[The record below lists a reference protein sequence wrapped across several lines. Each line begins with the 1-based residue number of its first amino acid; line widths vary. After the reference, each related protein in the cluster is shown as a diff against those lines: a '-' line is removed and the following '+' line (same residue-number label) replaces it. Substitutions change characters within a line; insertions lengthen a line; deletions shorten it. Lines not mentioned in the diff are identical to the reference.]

1 MLRSKDVEYLN
12 YFNYDVL
19 PTVLKLSIETI
30 LALGLPIYFTAIL
43 IDVIVGY
50 SRKRKGIDIKEEVE
64 RYKVWNFRSNND
76 GIMMIPNLN
85 MKVRFSHVKR
95 LYFTF
100 RVQYEDFRLES
111 FKKEFDVEY
120 TLCVLVVG
128 FKDFIEIVKNY
139 NTHYNRNPSLSYDS
153 WLNTLEVIDRLSMR
167 DINGISDYIRRHGV
181 NKLFPNILVI
191 PESRETM
198 VLRLLSKVRI
208 FLENFIIK
216 DTYLFRSGLRNND
229 TFCTNLLK
237 MLNVNKLDMISWNGL
252 KDRKS

>member
-1 MLRSKDVEYLN
+1 MEYLT
-12 YFNYDVL
+12 YFNFDVL
-19 PTVLKLSIETI
+19 PTVLRLSIEVI
-30 LALGLPIYFTAIL
+30 LALGLPIYFTVIL
-43 IDVIVGY
+43 FDVIVGY
-50 SRKRKGIDIKEEVE
+50 NRKRKGIDIKEEVE

-85 MKVRFSHVKR
+85 MKVRFSNVKR

-100 RVQYEDFRLES
+100 RVQYEDPQLEL
-111 FKKEFDVEY
+111 FKKAFDIEY
-120 TLCVLVVG
+120 TLCIHVVG

-139 NTHYNRNPSLSYDS
+139 NTYFNRNPSLSYDS
-153 WLNTLEVIDRLSMR
+153 WLNTMEVIDRLSMR
-167 DINGISDYIRRHGV
+167 DINGVNDYIRRHGV
-181 NKLFPNILVI
+181 SKLFPNILVI

-198 VLRLLSKVRI
+198 VLRLLSKVKICLGHCVVTDR
-208 FLENFIIK
+208 
-216 DTYLFRSGLRNND
+216 YLFRGGLRNND

>member
-1 MLRSKDVEYLN
+1 MEYLN
-12 YFNYDVL
+12 YFNFDTL
-19 PTVLKLSIETI
+19 PTMLRLIVGSI
-30 LALGLPIYFTAIL
+30 LALGLPIYFTVIL
-43 IDVIVGY
+43 FDVIMGY
-50 SRKRKGIDIKEEVE
+50 NRKRKGIDIKEEVE

-76 GIMMIPNLN
+76 GIMIIPNLN
-85 MKVRFSHVKR
+85 MKVRFKEVKR

-100 RVQYEDFRLES
+100 RVQYEDPDLVL
-111 FKKEFDVEY
+111 FKKAFDIEY
-120 TLCVLVVG
+120 TLCIHVVG

-139 NTHYNRNPSLSYDS
+139 NSNFNRNPSLSYNS
-153 WLNTLEVIDRLSMR
+153 WLDTLEVIDRLSMR

-191 PESRETM
+191 PDSRETM

-208 FLENFIIK
+208 CLEHCVVT

-229 TFCTNLLK
+229 TFCTHLLK
-237 MLNVNKLDMISWNGL
+237 MLNVDKLDMISLNGL

>member
-1 MLRSKDVEYLN
+1 MEYLT

-19 PTVLKLSIETI
+19 PTVLKLSIEVI
-30 LALGLPIYFTAIL
+30 LALGLPIYFTFIL
-43 IDVIVGY
+43 FDVIVGY
-50 SRKRKGIDIKEEVE
+50 SRKRKGIVVKEEVE
-64 RYKVWNFRSNND
+64 RYKVWNLRSNND

-85 MKVRFSHVKR
+85 MKVRFKEVKR

-100 RVQYEDFRLES
+100 RVQYEDPQLEA
-111 FKKEFDVEY
+111 FKKAFDIEY
-120 TLCVLVVG
+120 TLCIHVVG
-128 FKDFIEIVKNY
+128 FKDFIEIIKNY
-139 NTHYNRNPSLSYDS
+139 NTHFNRNPSLSYDS
-153 WLNTLEVIDRLSMR
+153 WLDTMEVIDRLSMR
-167 DINGISDYIRRHGV
+167 DVNGISDYIRRHGV

-208 FLENFIIK
+208 CLEHCVVT

>member
-1 MLRSKDVEYLN
+1 MEYLT

-19 PTVLKLSIETI
+19 PTVLRLSIEVI
-30 LALGLPIYFTAIL
+30 LALGLPIYFTVIL
-43 IDVIVGY
+43 FDVIMGY

-85 MKVRFSHVKR
+85 MKVRFSNVKR

-120 TLCVLVVG
+120 TLCILVVG

-139 NTHYNRNPSLSYDS
+139 NTHFNRNPSLSYNS
-153 WLNTLEVIDRLSMR
+153 WLDTLEVIDRLSMR
-167 DINGISDYIRRHGV
+167 DVNGVNDYIRRHGV
-181 NKLFPNILVI
+181 NQLFPNILVI

-198 VLRLLSKVRI
+198 VLRLLSKVKI
-208 FLENFIIK
+208 CLEHYAVK
-216 DTYLFRSGLRNND
+216 DTCLFIRGLRNND

-237 MLNVNKLDMISWNGL
+237 MLNVNKLDMISLNGL

>member
-1 MLRSKDVEYLN
+1 MEYLN
-12 YFNYDVL
+12 YFNFDAL
-19 PTVLKLSIETI
+19 PTELRLIVGSI

-43 IDVIVGY
+43 FDVIVGY
-50 SRKRKGIDIKEEVE
+50 NRKRKGIDIKEEVE

-76 GIMMIPNLN
+76 GIMMIPNLS
-85 MKVRFSHVKR
+85 MKVRFTDVKR

-100 RVQYEDFRLES
+100 RVQYEDPDLVL
-111 FKKEFDVEY
+111 FKKAFDIEY

-128 FKDFIEIVKNY
+128 FKEFIEIVKKY
-139 NTHYNRNPSLSYDS
+139 NTHFNKDPSLSYDS
-153 WLNTLEVIDRLSMR
+153 WLDTMEVIDRLSMR

-208 FLENFIIK
+208 CLK
-216 DTYLFRSGLRNND
+216 HCVVTDTYPFRSGLRNND
-229 TFCTNLLK
+229 TFCTHLLK
-237 MLNVNKLDMISWNGL
+237 MLNVNKLDMISLNGL

>member
-1 MLRSKDVEYLN
+1 MEYLN
-12 YFNYDVL
+12 YFNFDVL
-19 PTVLKLSIETI
+19 PTVLRLSIEVI
-30 LALGLPIYFTAIL
+30 LALGLPIYFTVIL
-43 IDVIVGY
+43 FDVIMGY
-50 SRKRKGIDIKEEVE
+50 NRKRKGIDIKEEVE

-85 MKVRFSHVKR
+85 MKVRFSNVKR

-100 RVQYEDFRLES
+100 RVQYESEINILQ
-111 FKKEFDVEY
+111 KEYDVEY
-120 TLCVLVVG
+120 TLCILVVG

-153 WLNTLEVIDRLSMR
+153 WLDTMEVIDRLSMR
-167 DINGISDYIRRHGV
+167 DINGVNDYIRHHGV

-208 FLENFIIK
+208 CLELYTVK
-216 DTYLFRSGLRNND
+216 DTCLFIRGLRNND
-229 TFCTNLLK
+229 TFCTHLLK

>member
-1 MLRSKDVEYLN
+1 MEYLN

-19 PTVLKLSIETI
+19 PTVLKLIVGSI
-30 LALGLPIYFTAIL
+30 LALVLSIYFTVIL
-43 IDVIVGY
+43 FDVIDGY

-64 RYKVWNFRSNND
+64 RYKVWNFRSNGD

-85 MKVRFSHVKR
+85 MKVRFTDVKR

-100 RVQYEDFRLES
+100 RVQYEDPDLVL
-111 FKKEFDVEY
+111 FKKAFDIEY
-120 TLCVLVVG
+120 TLCIHVVG
-128 FKDFIEIVKNY
+128 FKDFIDIVKNY
-139 NTHYNRNPSLSYDS
+139 NIHFNKDPSLSYDS
-153 WLNTLEVIDRLSMR
+153 WLDTLEVIDRLSMR

-198 VLRLLSKVRI
+198 VLRLLSKVKICLGHCVVTDR
-208 FLENFIIK
+208 
-216 DTYLFRSGLRNND
+216 YLFRGGLRNND

>member
-1 MLRSKDVEYLN
+1 MEYLN
-12 YFNYDVL
+12 YFNLDTL
-19 PTVLKLSIETI
+19 PTVLKLSIEGI
-30 LALGLPIYFTAIL
+30 LALGLPIYFTVIL
-43 IDVIVGY
+43 FDVIDGY
-50 SRKRKGIDIKEEVE
+50 MRKRKGIDIKEEVE

-85 MKVRFSHVKR
+85 MKVRFTDVKR

-100 RVQYEDFRLES
+100 RVQYEDPQLEL
-111 FKKEFDVEY
+111 FKKAFDIEY
-120 TLCVLVVG
+120 TLCIHVVG

-139 NTHYNRNPSLSYDS
+139 NNHYNRNPSLSYDS
-153 WLNTLEVIDRLSMR
+153 WLNTLDVIDRLSMR
-167 DINGISDYIRRHGV
+167 DINGVNDYIRRHGV

-191 PESRETM
+191 AESRETM
-198 VLRLLSKVRI
+198 VLRLLSKVKI
-208 FLENFIIK
+208 CLEHCVIK

-229 TFCTNLLK
+229 TFCTHLLK

>member
-1 MLRSKDVEYLN
+1 MEYLN
-12 YFNYDVL
+12 SLDYSVL
-19 PTVLKLSIETI
+19 PYTVRITLETI
-30 LALGLPIYFTAIL
+30 LVLGITFYITVVLL
-43 IDVIVGY
+43 KMIVGY
-50 SRKRKGIDIKEEVE
+50 NRKRKGIDIKEEVE
-64 RYKVWNFRSNND
+64 RYKVWNLRSNND

-85 MKVRFSHVKR
+85 MKVRFSNVKR

-100 RVQYEDFRLES
+100 RVQYEDPALEA
-111 FKKEFDVEY
+111 FKKAFDIEY
-120 TLCVLVVG
+120 TLCIHVVG

-139 NTHYNRNPSLSYDS
+139 NTNFNKDPSLSYDS
-153 WLNTLEVIDRLSMR
+153 WLDTLEVIDRLSMR
-167 DINGISDYIRRHGV
+167 DINGVNDYIRRHGV

-208 FLENFIIK
+208 YLEHCVIK

>member
-1 MLRSKDVEYLN
+1 MEYLT

-19 PTVLKLSIETI
+19 PTVLRLTIEVI
-30 LALGLPIYFTAIL
+30 LALGLPIYFTVIL
-43 IDVIVGY
+43 FDVIDGY
-50 SRKRKGIDIKEEVE
+50 MRKRKGIDIKEEVE
-64 RYKVWNFRSNND
+64 RYKVWNLRSNND

-85 MKVRFSHVKR
+85 MKVKYKEVKR

-100 RVQYEDFRLES
+100 RVQYEDPALEA
-111 FKKEFDVEY
+111 FKKAFDIEY
-120 TLCVLVVG
+120 TLCIHVVG

-139 NTHYNRNPSLSYDS
+139 NTHFNRNPSLSYDS
-153 WLNTLEVIDRLSMR
+153 WLDTLEVIDRLSMR
-167 DINGISDYIRRHGV
+167 DVNGVSDYIRHHGV

-208 FLENFIIK
+208 CLAHCVVT
-216 DTYLFRSGLRNND
+216 DRYLFRGGLRNND
-229 TFCTNLLK
+229 TFCTHLLK

>member
-1 MLRSKDVEYLN
+1 MEYLN
-12 YFNYDVL
+12 SLDYSVL
-19 PTVLKLSIETI
+19 PYTVRITLETI

-43 IDVIVGY
+43 FDVIVEY
-50 SRKRKGIDIKEEVE
+50 NRKRKGIDIKEEVE
-64 RYKVWNFRSNND
+64 RYKVWNLRSNND
-76 GIMMIPNLN
+76 GIMLIPNLN
-85 MKVRFSHVKR
+85 MKVRFTNVKR

-100 RVQYEDFRLES
+100 RVQYEPEINILQ
-111 FKKEFDVEY
+111 KEYDVEY
-120 TLCVLVVG
+120 TLCIHVVG

-139 NTHYNRNPSLSYDS
+139 NTHFNRNPSLSYDS

-198 VLRLLSKVRI
+198 VLRLLSKMRI
-208 FLENFIIK
+208 CLKLYTVI
-216 DTYLFRSGLRNND
+216 DVSAFRKGLRNHD
-229 TFCTNLLK
+229 TFCTHLLK
-237 MLNVNKLDMISWNGL
+237 MLNVDKLDMISLNGL

>member
-1 MLRSKDVEYLN
+1 VEYLN
-12 YFNYDVL
+12 YFNIDTL
-19 PTVLKLSIETI
+19 PTVLRLSIESI
-30 LALGLPIYFTAIL
+30 LALGLPIYFTVIL
-43 IDVIVGY
+43 FDVIVGY

-64 RYKVWNFRSNND
+64 RYKVWNFRSNGD
-76 GIMMIPNLN
+76 DIMMIPNLN
-85 MKVRFSHVKR
+85 MKVRFTDVKR

-100 RVQYEDFRLES
+100 RVQYEDPALEA
-111 FKKEFDVEY
+111 FKKAFDIEY
-120 TLCVLVVG
+120 TLCIHVVG
-128 FKDFIEIVKNY
+128 FKDFTEMLIEY
-139 NTHYNRNPSLSYDS
+139 NNHFNRNPSLSYDS

-167 DINGISDYIRRHGV
+167 DVNGVSDYIRRHGV

-191 PESRETM
+191 PDSRETM
-198 VLRLLSKVRI
+198 VLRLLSKVKI
-208 FLENFIIK
+208 CLEHCVIK

>member
-1 MLRSKDVEYLN
+1 MEYLT

-19 PTVLKLSIETI
+19 PTVLRLSIEVI
-30 LALGLPIYFTAIL
+30 LALGLPIYFTVIL
-43 IDVIVGY
+43 FDVIDGY
-50 SRKRKGIDIKEEVE
+50 SPKRKGIDIKEEVE
-64 RYKVWNFRSNND
+64 RYKVWNFRSNGD
-76 GIMMIPNLN
+76 GIMMVPNLN
-85 MKVRFSHVKR
+85 MKVKFTNVKR

-120 TLCVLVVG
+120 TLCIHVVG
-128 FKDFIEIVKNY
+128 FKDFIDIVKNY
-139 NTHYNRNPSLSYDS
+139 NNDDNRDSSLSYNS
-153 WLNTLEVIDRLSMR
+153 WLDTMEVIDRLSMR
-167 DINGISDYIRRHGV
+167 DINGVSDYIRRHGV

-198 VLRLLSKVRI
+198 ILRLLSKVRI
-208 FLENFIIK
+208 YLAHCVIK

-229 TFCTNLLK
+229 TFCAHLLN

>member
-1 MLRSKDVEYLN
+1 MEYLN
-12 YFNYDVL
+12 SLDYSIL
-19 PTVLKLSIETI
+19 PYTVRITLETI
-30 LALGLPIYFTAIL
+30 LVLGIAFYITVVLL
-43 IDVIVGY
+43 KMIVGY
-50 SRKRKGIDIKEEVE
+50 IRKRKGIDITEEVE
-64 RYKVWNFRSNND
+64 RYKVWNLRSNGD

-85 MKVRFSHVKR
+85 MKVRFTDVKR

-120 TLCVLVVG
+120 TLCILVVG

-153 WLNTLEVIDRLSMR
+153 WLDTMEVIDRLSMR
-167 DINGISDYIRRHGV
+167 DINGVSDYIRRHGV
-181 NKLFPNILVI
+181 NQLFPNILVI

-198 VLRLLSKVRI
+198 VLRLLSKVKI
-208 FLENFIIK
+208 CLEYYAVK
-216 DTYLFRSGLRNND
+216 DTCLFIRGLRNND

>member
-1 MLRSKDVEYLN
+1 MEYLN
-12 YFNYDVL
+12 YFNFDVL
-19 PTVLKLSIETI
+19 PTVLRLSIEVI
-30 LALGLPIYFTAIL
+30 LALGLPIYFTVIL
-43 IDVIVGY
+43 FDVIDGY
-50 SRKRKGIDIKEEVE
+50 MRKRKGVDVKEEVE
-64 RYKVWNFRSNND
+64 RYKVWNLRSNND

-100 RVQYEDFRLES
+100 RVQHEPAINILE
-111 FKKEFDVEY
+111 KEYDVEY
-120 TLCVLVVG
+120 TLCILVVG

-139 NTHYNRNPSLSYDS
+139 NNDYNRDPSLSYNS
-153 WLNTLEVIDRLSMR
+153 WLETMEVLDRLSMR
-167 DINGISDYIRRHGV
+167 DINGVSDYIRRHGV
-181 NKLFPNILVI
+181 NQLFPNILVI

-208 FLENFIIK
+208 CLEHCVIK

-229 TFCTNLLK
+229 TFCTHLLN

-252 KDRKS
+252 KDKKS

>member
-1 MLRSKDVEYLN
+1 MEYLN
-12 YFNYDVL
+12 SLDYSVL
-19 PTVLKLSIETI
+19 YYTVRITLETI
-30 LALGLPIYFTAIL
+30 LALGLPIYFTVIL
-43 IDVIVGY
+43 FDVIMGY
-50 SRKRKGIDIKEEVE
+50 SRKRKGIDITEEVE

-100 RVQYEDFRLES
+100 RVQYESEINILQ
-111 FKKEFDVEY
+111 KEYDVEY
-120 TLCVLVVG
+120 TLCILVVG
-128 FKDFIEIVKNY
+128 FKDFIEIIKNY
-139 NTHYNRNPSLSYDS
+139 NTHFNRNPSLSYDS
-153 WLNTLEVIDRLSMR
+153 WLDTMEVIDRLSMR

-208 FLENFIIK
+208 CLEHCVVT

-237 MLNVNKLDMISWNGL
+237 MLNVNKLDMISLNGL